1 MEDVFL
7 SAVIDSHRSICISP
21 IPSQT
26 YANCGGR
33 GLGGEFGYFI
43 YETDNRHP
51 DGGIDLIGKAAS
63 IEAATRL
70 FELLT
75 SGVKAST

>member
-1 MEDVFL
+1 MEDIFL
-7 SAVIDSHRSICISP
+7 SAAIDLNRVICISP
-21 IPSQT
+21 IPAST
-26 YANCGGR
+26 YRAAGGR

-51 DGGIDLIGKAAS
+51 EAGIELIGKAAS
-63 IEAATRL
+63 VEAAIRL

-75 SGVKAST
+75 AKRAA